1 MTDFY
6 TLRQTLRELSEQ
18 GPAVT
23 VRAGANSPFGRE
35 GRRVNP
41 GALLDALARLT
52 PEELDRLTIY
62 SRCISGTGEYAYNRR
77 EEIGEIH
84 LFTPEGRYQPEPV
97 LLVYQAQQTAA
108 APADRGEQIGR
119 QEGEEREQG
128 QQGQASE
135 EGE

>member
-6 TLRQTLRELSEQ
+6 TLRQTLRKLSEQ

-84 LFTPEGRYQPEPV
+84 LFTPAGRYQPEPV

-108 APADRGEQIGR
+108 ERGEQIGR

>member
-108 APADRGEQIGR
+108 DRGEQIGR

>member
-84 LFTPEGRYQPEPV
+84 LFTPAGRYQPEPV
-97 LLVYQAQQTAA
+97 LLVYQAQQTA
-108 APADRGEQIGR
+108 ADRGEQIGR